1 MDTQQDA
8 DKSNDLFPSILEE
21 REQSASA
28 VLAFGKKPNK

>member
-8 DKSNDLFPSILEE
+8 SNDFLPSTLEE

-28 VLAFGKKPNK
+28 VLAFGKKSSK